1 VSRPYVSGLAK
12 LNTHN
17 SLKLLFLLGGCHD
30 FTDKQLY
37 VVKINIVTADIFYF
51 SLDEVWMHQN
61 ILC

>member
-1 VSRPYVSGLAK
+1 VSGLAK
-12 LNTHN
+12 LYTHN
-17 SLKLLFLLGGCHD
+17 SLKLLLLLGGRHN

-37 VVKINIVTADIFYF
+37 IVKINIVTANIFYF